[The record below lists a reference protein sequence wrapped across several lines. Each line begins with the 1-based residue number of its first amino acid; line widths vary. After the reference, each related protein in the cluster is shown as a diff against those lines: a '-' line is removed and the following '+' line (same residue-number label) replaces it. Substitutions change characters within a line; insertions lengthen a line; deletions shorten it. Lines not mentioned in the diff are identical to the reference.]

1 MAIIPSLANRTHTYS
16 SITDCNY
23 VFTCGVKNPC
33 GKTFSPQYVA
43 IVHGRDQA
51 SDGDGILQ
59 IVNDADGS
67 TLIQVCAGT
76 SKTITIRDNSTWNCQ
91 NPTVPGGLTA
101 VPNLDPRN
109 IEWLYGVDVD
119 KVTPRNTI
127 TGTVTVAGLG
137 YAPKWSNRISPVPY
151 GPSSLSQAIT
161 IPSTCK
167 AGEYFRVYLKNWNKC
182 NWTDPEYIYTSVDI
196 LIVAAPPAPTVPNKT
211 ICFGGDRTLTVTS
224 TPVGTITWYSD
235 AALTTPIATGTTYVP
250 TNPAVNSY
258 NFWVTDQSLAGL
270 MCMSPSTMVT
280 LTILPVIANNT
291 VTAAQTICYNA
302 TPAGL
307 TGSTPTGGNNTYT
320 YQWQSSPDNSTWS
333 DIGGATS
340 KNYSPGAL
348 TSNTYYRR
356 AVTSGPCTKLQR
368 LNTHNRLCKPYCRN
382 NRNGTINLLQY
393 RSFRFDT
400 NSTSL
405 RWNRGIY
412 LPMAK
417 QPR

>member
-1 MAIIPSLANRTHTYS
+1 M
-16 SITDCNY
+16 
-23 VFTCGVKNPC
+23 
-33 GKTFSPQYVA
+33 
-43 IVHGRDQA
+43 
-51 SDGDGILQ
+51 
-59 IVNDADGS
+59 NDADGS

-109 IEWLYGVDVD
+109 IEWLYGRDPVGAI
-119 KVTPRNTI
+119 TNTI
-127 TGTVTVAGLG
+127 TGPVAIATLG
-137 YAPKWSNRISPVPY
+137 NAPQASGRFSPVPY

-161 IPSTCK
+161 IPATCK

-291 VTAAQTICYNA
+291 VAAAQTICYNA

-307 TGSTPTGGNNTYT
+307 TGSNPTGGNNTYA

-333 DIGGATS
+333 DIGGATT

-356 AVTSGPCTKLQR
+356 AVTSGPCTSYSGSILITVYAI
-368 LNTHNRLCKPYCRN
+368 LTA
-382 NRNGTINLLQY
+382 GTIGTAQSICYNTAPAGLTQTAPPSGGDRRLY
-393 RSFRFDT
+393 
-400 NSTSL
+400 
-405 RWNRGIY
+405 I
-412 LPMAK
+412 PMAK
-417 QPR
+417 QPGQQHLDQHWRCQRSYTTHPEFLQQLHITGATLPALHAEQQAADQ